1 MLDLAMFTIAI
12 ISKLKKYDRC
22 NILNDLKIEITHT
35 GTCTELHPK
44 SYCFMLIYQLYSRE
58 LWYPKVFIK

>member
-1 MLDLAMFTIAI
+1 MLDLAMFTIVI

-35 GTCTELHPK
+35 GTSTLQNHIPPTMNSLTK
-44 SYCFMLIYQLYSRE
+44 LVGISHDTVLAKDM
-58 LWYPKVFIK
+58 